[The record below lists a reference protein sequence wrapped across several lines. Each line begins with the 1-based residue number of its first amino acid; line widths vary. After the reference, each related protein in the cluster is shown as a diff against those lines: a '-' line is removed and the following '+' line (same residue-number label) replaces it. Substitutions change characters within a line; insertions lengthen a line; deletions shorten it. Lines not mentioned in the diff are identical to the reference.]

1 MLSRQVKLLVDAVVR
16 PSTRSEVPGKE
27 QQKLTVADLAM
38 AGRGSAG
45 CRAVALVRALLRTT
59 GLMRRQTALVKSGA
73 SISLRTDG
81 GGARSHSC
89 NLSDILSRFPKA
101 NLMALSVFPSTK
113 STKRALSLSSP
124 LAGEWQARLSVRKP
138 HFVTRKMTAAA
149 RIGYNRSRRSP

>member
-1 MLSRQVKLLVDAVVR
+1 MLSRQVKLLVDAVAR
-16 PSTRSEVPGKE
+16 PSTRSEVTGKE

-45 CRAVALVRALLRTT
+45 CRAVALVQALLRTT
-59 GLMRRQTALVKSGA
+59 GLMRRQTAVVKSGA

-101 NLMALSVFPSTK
+101 NLMALSVLFPSTK

-124 LAGEWQARLSVRKP
+124 LAGEWQARLSVR
-138 HFVTRKMTAAA
+138 
-149 RIGYNRSRRSP
+149 SPIL

>member
-1 MLSRQVKLLVDAVVR
+1 MLSRQVKLLVDAVAR
-16 PSTRSEVPGKE
+16 PSTRSEVTGKE

-45 CRAVALVRALLRTT
+45 CRAVALVQALLRTT
-59 GLMRRQTALVKSGA
+59 GLMRRQTAVVKSGA

-101 NLMALSVFPSTK
+101 NLMALSVLFSSTK
-113 STKRALSLSSP
+113 ID
-124 LAGEWQARLSVRKP
+124 EARLV
-138 HFVTRKMTAAA
+138 ALIAA
-149 RIGYNRSRRSP
+149 RGRMAGKALRTQAPFCDAKDDCCGANWL